1 MEAIMKKILL
11 VATLWLLTHSVSLA
25 QCAMCRGSVESNMST
40 GQNAIG
46 NGLNAG
52 ILYLFVFPYLAVV
65 VVGYLWYRNSK
76 KLRAE
81 RIAVQ
86 TRVRQAMQN

>member
-1 MEAIMKKILL
+1 MKKILL
-11 VATLWLLTHSVSLA
+11 IVGFWLFAHGVSLA

-40 GQNAIG
+40 GRNVIA
-46 NGLNAG
+46 NGLNGG
-52 ILYLFVFPYLAVV
+52 ILYLFVFPYLAVA

>member
-1 MEAIMKKILL
+1 MMKKSGLILF
-11 VATLWLLTHSVSLA
+11 LWLVSCSMSIA

-40 GQNAIG
+40 GRNAIG

-52 ILYLFVFPYLAVV
+52 IIYLFVFPYLAVAI
-65 VVGYLWYRNSK
+65 VGYLWYRNSR
-76 KLRAE
+76 KLRTQ

-86 TRVRQAMQN
+86 TRVREAMKN

>member
-1 MEAIMKKILL
+1 MKKILL
-11 VATLWLLTHSVSLA
+11 SLGFWMLVQSVSVA

-40 GQNAIG
+40 GRNVIA

-52 ILYLFVFPYLAVV
+52 ILYLFVFPYLAVMI
-65 VVGYLWYRNSK
+65 VGYLWYRNSK

-81 RIAVQ
+81 RLAVQ

>member
-1 MEAIMKKILL
+1 MKKILL
-11 VATLWLLTHSVSLA
+11 IAGFWILTHGVSVA

-40 GQNAIG
+40 GRNVIA
-46 NGLNAG
+46 NGLNGG
-52 ILYLFVFPYLAVV
+52 ILYLFVFPYLAVA